1 MLSIWVVPQVI
12 ILSHIAFDMG
22 QFLFYLK
29 GGWCF
34 VYMKAPGKR
43 WQITVKLSEHT
54 PNQQKQSAERT
65 LRIERM
71 RFK

>member
-1 MLSIWVVPQVI
+1 M
-12 ILSHIAFDMG
+12 
-22 QFLFYLK
+22 
-29 GGWCF
+29 
-34 VYMKAPGKR
+34 YMKAPGKR